1 MGRLDDELKAEVPT
15 LVEKVRW
22 NRRAEG
28 KPFRDGDVY
37 AYPHPGGGIAWGVNG
52 APQGFNIARG
62 VCRPRDSLIA
72 KPRGGLRLPRRSPER
87 GARA

>member
-1 MGRLDDELKAEVPT
+1 MTTDDDYSMGLEFDALDDDLKAEVRT

-62 VCRPRDSLIA
+62 VCRPKIV
-72 KPRGGLRLPRRSPER
+72 
-87 GARA
+87 